1 MEWTRSHPTT
11 SRHHSIGRNVHLRGT
26 QAPRRGVAQ
35 PALEARLGGEK
46 TGRNHGKIG
55 KWSEILLVKTLGLI
69 CVAVFRENWQNEVYM
84 IELIWWLG
92 LKIGYNSQND
102 HQTIGHMMIKHENL
116 HLISR
121 HPGSCPTLGFQEWDP
136 PVKDSQL
143 KTAIVGNKMIKTI
156 AYLGFS
162 WRPKR

>member
-1 MEWTRSHPTT
+1 MT
-11 SRHHSIGRNVHLRGT
+11 IK
-26 QAPRRGVAQ
+26 Q
-35 PALEARLGGEK
+35 
-46 TGRNHGKIG
+46 
-55 KWSEILLVKTLGLI
+55 
-69 CVAVFRENWQNEVYM
+69 Y
-84 IELIWWLG
+84 
-92 LKIGYNSQND
+92 
-102 HQTIGHMMIKHENL
+102 QTIGHMMIKHENL

-121 HPGSCPTLGFQEWDP
+121 QPGSCTTLGFQEWDP